1 MKKQSYDNHKKYDL
15 KYQIIFLSLIS
26 FVLIASIINLINN
39 LDEPS
44 QLLASSILVGLSIAG
59 IMNYYFIKFYSI
71 KLQDRVIRAE
81 ENLRHYQLTG
91 ELLSSKLHMS
101 QISALRYSPDSE
113 FVELSKEAVE
123 KHLTTEEIKKS
134 ISRWKG
140 DYYQF

>member
-1 MKKQSYDNHKKYDL
+1 MKKQSYANHKKYDL
-15 KYQIIFLSLIS
+15 KNQISFLSLIS
-26 FVLIASIINLINN
+26 IVLISSIINLINN

-59 IMNYYFIKFYSI
+59 IMNYYFIRFYSI